1 MANKKRNNL
10 TKKGKGWWYYRLC
23 WGTGGVNHKEK
34 TIPLKTKDKSV
45 ANRLGKKVDAIADD
59 VRNGIY
65 REEQIKDLLP
75 WLNTKGT
82 SEIVDKT
89 LQDTINEYLEYRNC
103 MVKPK
108 TSKRDKSALN
118 QLMNFIGYT
127 KPVEELSYRDILY

>member
-1 MANKKRNNL
+1 M
-10 TKKGKGWWYYRLC
+10 
-23 WGTGGVNHKEK
+23 
-34 TIPLKTKDKSV
+34 
-45 ANRLGKKVDAIADD
+45 
-59 VRNGIY
+59 
-65 REEQIKDLLP
+65 P

-108 TSKRDKSALN
+108 TFKRDKSALN

-127 KPVEELSYRDILY
+127 KPVEELSYKDIEGKNGLILEH